1 MMVPVFFALVVVGAL
16 LIGGTVVSLSL
27 YKRGA
32 LGVRRFRRARRVETA
47 PSVATASSVSLAEE
61 EEAEEA
67 SSFYPGLVHDGTSRY
82 VRTILIISVA
92 LAVIVGIIITLLF
105 TSGIL

>member
-1 MMVPVFFALVVVGAL
+1 MMVLVFFALVAVGGL

-32 LGVRRFRRARRVETA
+32 LGVRRFRRARRLETA
-47 PSVATASSVSLAEE
+47 PAVSTVTVGDEE
-61 EEAEEA
+61 EEEEEQT
-67 SSFYPGLVHDGTSRY
+67 SSFYPGVVRDNTSRY